1 MKKLF
6 SIVCTLLIAFAMN
19 AQDKAE
25 FNPYWYL
32 QAQGGAAYTVAET
45 NFMSAVSPAA
55 ALNIGWQFAP
65 AVGAR
70 INFNGW
76 QGKGVVPAQDLVYG
90 FNYAQGGVDL
100 LVNLAQFGKYKGDKV
115 FNPYVFAGAAANFA
129 FNNGAPAKADYPDVL
144 ANRWDPTLISPVG
157 RAGVGVDFQLGYRV
171 ALGLEYVCNA
181 VSDKFNSK
189 PSSAVPNFDWQHQA
203 LVGLKFRLGK
213 KPVPAPVPV
222 PVPVAEPEPEPEPEP
237 IVEPEPQPEPEPE
250 PDFEAFVENIW
261 FTIDKYNIR
270 ESEAYKIDN
279 IVKVLNDNPK
289 TKILVTGYCDKE
301 TGSDAYNWKLSEK
314 RALQVKKELVAKG
327 IDESRII
334 TDFKGSR
341 ERPFENPASK
351 NRVAIC
357 VVDD

>member
-1 MKKLF
+1 MLF
-6 SIVCTLLIAFAMN
+6 IALAMN

-32 QAQGGAAYTVAET
+32 QAQGGAAYTVGET
-45 NFMSAVSPAA
+45 SFMTLVSPAA

-70 INFNGW
+70 VNFNGW
-76 QGKGVVPAQDLVYG
+76 QGRGGLPREDVLYG
-90 FNYAQGGVDL
+90 FNYVQGGVDL
-100 LVNLAQFGKYKGDKV
+100 LVNLAQFGKYKGDKL
-115 FNPYVFAGAAANFA
+115 FNPYVFAGAAANYA
-129 FNNGAPAKADYPDVL
+129 FNNGAPAQADFPT
-144 ANRWDPTLISPVG
+144 ANLDLRWDPSMISPVG

-189 PSSAVPNFDWQHQA
+189 PAGENVVPGFDWQHQA
-203 LVGLKFRLGK
+203 MLGLKVRLGK

-237 IVEPEPQPEPEPE
+237 VVEPEPEPEPE

-301 TGSDAYNWKLSEK
+301 TGTDAYNWKLSEK
-314 RALQVKKELVAKG
+314 RALQVKKELVNKG
-327 IDESRII
+327 IAEDRIV